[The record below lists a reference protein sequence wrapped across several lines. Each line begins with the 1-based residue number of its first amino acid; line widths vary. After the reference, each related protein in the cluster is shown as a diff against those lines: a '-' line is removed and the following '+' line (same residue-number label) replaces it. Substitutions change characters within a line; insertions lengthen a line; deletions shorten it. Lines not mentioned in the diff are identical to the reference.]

1 MIRLEQLGMTY
12 TRRDGSPF
20 QALESVDVTLAR
32 EGEFVSLLGPSGCGK
47 TTLLKIIAGLLR
59 PSQGAVVIDDRPV
72 TGPGHD
78 RAVVFQDFVLLP
90 WDTVLSNAAFALEMR
105 GVDRRARE
113 TVAREKLG
121 LVGLTNFESSYPHE
135 LSGGM
140 KQRVGLARA
149 LAADP
154 EILLMDEPFGSL
166 DALTRQVLQEELLKI
181 WEGDQKTVIFVTH
194 SIEEAVFLS
203 DRVLVM
209 GTRPGRVL
217 RDVTIDLPRPR
228 ADNVRTERRF
238 RELSEDLWQ
247 ELRGQIQLS
256 GEAAG
261 AAS

>member
-1 MIRLEQLGMTY
+1 LIRLEQLGMTY
-12 TRRDGSPF
+12 TRRDGSPL
-20 QALESVDVTLAR
+20 QALASVDVTLAR
-32 EGEFVSLLGPSGCGK
+32 EGEFISLLGPSGCGK
-47 TTLLKIIAGLLR
+47 TTLLKLVAGLLT
-59 PSQGAVVIDDRPV
+59 PTHGSVIINERPV
-72 TGPGHD
+72 TGPGPD
-78 RAVVFQDFVLLP
+78 RAVGFQDFVLLP

-105 GVDRRARE
+105 GMDRKARE
-113 TVAREKLG
+113 GVAREKLG
-121 LVGLTNFESSYPHE
+121 LVGLSNFENSYPHE

-181 WEGDQKTVIFVTH
+181 WESDQKTVIFVTH

-203 DRVLVM
+203 DRVVVM

-217 RDVTIDLPRPR
+217 RDVQIDLPRPR
-228 ADNVRTERRF
+228 PEAVRTEPRF

-247 ELRGQIQLS
+247 ELRGQIELS

-261 AAS
+261 APA

>member
-1 MIRLEQLGMTY
+1 LIRLDQLGMTY

-20 QALESVDVTLAR
+20 RALENVDLTLAQG
-32 EGEFVSLLGPSGCGK
+32 GEFISLLGPSGCGK

-59 PSQGAVVIDDRPV
+59 PTEGAVVLDGRAV
-72 TGPGHD
+72 SGPGPD

-105 GVDRRARE
+105 GVDRQRRDAI
-113 TVAREKLG
+113 AGEKLAM
-121 LVGLTNFESSYPHE
+121 VGLTGFEASYPHE

-154 EILLMDEPFGSL
+154 QILLMDEPFGSL

-181 WEGDQKTVIFVTH
+181 WEADQKTVIFVTH
-194 SIEEAVFLS
+194 SIDEAVFLS

-228 ADNVRTERRF
+228 PESIRSEPAF
-238 RELSEDLWQ
+238 RELTEDLWS
-247 ELRGQIQLS
+247 ELRDQIQENAGPAS
-256 GEAAG
+256 AA
-261 AAS
+261 